1 MNMYRIKGIYHSGRQ
16 GLRMEPVTDHKYD
29 GLIGCIIVWN
39 INSMQLF
46 HPTRFLI
53 KDHPMYSLWN
63 TSPVI
68 QLSKE
73 VYSDTYILESI
84 NAIYELEIV

>member
-1 MNMYRIKGIYHSGRQ
+1 MFRIKGIYHSGRQ
-16 GLRMEPVTDHKYD
+16 GIRMEPVTDYKYD
-29 GLIGCIIVWN
+29 GLVGCVIELN
-39 INSMQLF
+39 INSVQLF

-63 TSPVI
+63 TSAVI

-73 VYSDTYILESI
+73 AYSDTYVLETI
-84 NAIYELEIV
+84 NAIYELEIL